1 MPMIR
6 RQVQVPANGTVDN
19 LISGSIYE
27 YLPWN
32 ASVNAG
38 FISEG
43 AAATDLLLTVNSGS
57 DTILEEAPTRFAAAG
72 TFPVIP
78 DDMDVQDVAGAGE
91 RLVFRARNT
100 TAGALNINFLVQLN
114 PI

>member
-6 RQVQVPANGTVDN
+6 RSVSIPANSTVDN

-32 ASVNAG
+32 AAVSAG
-38 FISEG
+38 LISEG

-57 DTILEEAPTRFAAAG
+57 DTVLEEAPTRFAAAG
-72 TFPVIP
+72 TFPTIP
-78 DDMDVQDVAGAGE
+78 DDMDIQDVAGAGE
-91 RLVFRARNT
+91 RLVFKVRNT
-100 TAGALNINFLVQLN
+100 TAGALNANLLVQLG
-114 PI
+114 PM